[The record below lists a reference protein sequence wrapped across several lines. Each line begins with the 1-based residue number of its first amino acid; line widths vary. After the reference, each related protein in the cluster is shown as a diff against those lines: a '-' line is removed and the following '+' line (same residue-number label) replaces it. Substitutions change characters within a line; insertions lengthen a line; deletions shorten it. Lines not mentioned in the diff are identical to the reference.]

1 MKTTKVP
8 VNTERQVADQPDM
21 RNWVME
27 GNPNAILA
35 QEAEGQQS
43 FVNSET
49 LPTDMRSSCEYNTRA
64 ILEAAGFKFVCGV
77 PDDDMFQ
84 VVEMPTGWQK
94 KVTDHSM
101 WSNLVDD
108 KGRVRASIFY
118 KAAFYDRSAHMNLVS
133 RFRVSQD
140 YDRAKKEGVAVAVV
154 KDGRNII
161 FSTEPVKL
169 PDERDKSYY
178 EIGDDAAKKAV
189 EWLDQQYPDWKN
201 PGAYWD

>member
-8 VNTERQVADQPDM
+8 VNTERQAADQPGM
-21 RNWVME
+21 LGWVMG

-35 QEAEGQQS
+35 QEAEGQSS

-49 LPTDMRSSCEYNTRA
+49 LPTDMGRSRDYDTKA
-64 ILEAAGFKFVCGV
+64 VLEAAGFKFVCVV
-77 PDDDMFQ
+77 PDDPMFQ
-84 VVEMPTGWQK
+84 VVEMPKGWQK
-94 KVTDHSM
+94 KATDHSM

-133 RFRVSQD
+133 RFGVSRD
-140 YDRAKKEGVAVAVV
+140 YDREKKEGVAVAVV
-154 KDGRNII
+154 KDGANVI
-161 FSTEPVKL
+161 FTTEPVKL
-169 PDERDKSYY
+169 PAREDKNYY
-178 EIGDDAAKKAV
+178 EIGDDAQKKAV